1 MPRCK
6 TYKLLAKETDFY
18 ALLVDELRLMNP
30 QLAAEY
36 DMESIEISMKKKT
49 KPQIQDID
57 KAIEN
62 LKKHLPTYKNEVEV
76 YRDEPLVHKT
86 EIARFLGITR
96 PTLDKW
102 INEGF
107 ICAVK
112 SQYLPKESYYPP
124 EEILNQLLQLKDR
137 NNH

>member
-1 MPRCK
+1 MPRRK

-18 ALLVDELRLMNP
+18 DLLVDEFRLMNP
-30 QLAAEY
+30 QLAADY
-36 DMESIEISMKKKT
+36 DMETLEISMKKKT
-49 KPQIQDID
+49 KPQIQDIN

-76 YRDEPLVHKT
+76 FQDEPLVHKT

-102 INEGF
+102 ISEGF
-107 ICAVK
+107 IYAIK
-112 SQYLPKESYYPP
+112 SKHLPREYFYPP
-124 EEILNQLLQLKDR
+124 EEILKQLLQLKDQ
-137 NNH
+137 NIY